1 MTYLKAI
8 VVGVATALAATVLLF
23 VGMFV
28 LPAWLSM
35 AFSGSGG
42 IGAVSIGS
50 TSVGLVLIVGF
61 AAGFFWTL
69 RRRKRRGRSVRE
81 HVQHHNRQN
90 TCRCQ
95 CRPGH

>member
-8 VVGVATALAATVLLF
+8 IVGVATALLAAVLLV

-42 IGAVSIGS
+42 IGAVSVGS
-50 TSVGLVLIVGF
+50 GATALVLVLIVGF
-61 AAGFFWTL
+61 ALGFFWTL
-69 RRRKRRGRSVRE
+69 RRRKRRGKSL
-81 HVQHHNRQN
+81 
-90 TCRCQ
+90 
-95 CRPGH
+95 P

>member
-8 VVGVATALAATVLLF
+8 AVGVATALLATVLLF

-42 IGAVSIGS
+42 GAVSIGS
-50 TSVGLVLIVGF
+50 ASLALVLIVGF
-61 AAGFFWTL
+61 AAGFFWTI

-81 HVQHHNRQN
+81 HVQHDDRQDS
-90 TCRCQ
+90 R
-95 CRPGH
+95 

>member
-8 VVGVATALAATVLLF
+8 VVGVATALLATVLLF

-50 TSVGLVLIVGF
+50 ISVALVLIVGF
-61 AAGFFWTL
+61 AVGFFWTI

-81 HVQHHNRQN
+81 HVQHDDRQDS
-90 TCRCQ
+90 R
-95 CRPGH
+95 

>member
-8 VVGVATALAATVLLF
+8 VVGVATALLATVLLF

-35 AFSGSGG
+35 AFGGSGG
-42 IGAVSIGS
+42 IGAVSSGS
-50 TSVGLVLIVGF
+50 ISVALVLIVGF
-61 AAGFFWTL
+61 AVGFFWTI

-81 HVQHHNRQN
+81 HVQHDDRQDS
-90 TCRCQ
+90 R
-95 CRPGH
+95 

>member
-8 VVGVATALAATVLLF
+8 VVGVATALLATVLLF

-35 AFSGSGG
+35 AFGGSGST
-42 IGAVSIGS
+42 GAVSSGS
-50 TSVGLVLIVGF
+50 ISVALVLIVGF

-81 HVQHHNRQN
+81 HVQHDDRQDS
-90 TCRCQ
+90 R
-95 CRPGH
+95 